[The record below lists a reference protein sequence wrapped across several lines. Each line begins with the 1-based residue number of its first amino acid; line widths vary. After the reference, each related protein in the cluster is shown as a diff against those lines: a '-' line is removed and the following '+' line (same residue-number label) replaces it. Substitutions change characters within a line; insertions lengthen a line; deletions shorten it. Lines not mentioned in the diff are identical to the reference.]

1 MVSAV
6 ARKARAERHSDTPS
20 TSLVTATAGAEGDF
34 ARAENGRPL
43 RQRPN
48 SFLADFLHYID
59 MARKHAGRELTAAE
73 LSRVF
78 ALATEGLEWEVA
90 A

>member
-1 MVSAV
+1 
-6 ARKARAERHSDTPS
+6 
-20 TSLVTATAGAEGDF
+20 
-34 ARAENGRPL
+34 
-43 RQRPN
+43 
-48 SFLADFLHYID
+48 
-59 MARKHAGRELTAAE
+59 MAREHAGRELTAAE